1 MVDRIA
7 ESVTEHIGDR
17 RRVREGRRMVID
29 DRRKVVDLGRR
40 SERVTWV

>member
-17 RRVREGRRMVID
+17 RMVREGRRMVID